1 MAIYKKPDV
10 EIVQALRTSSVT
22 AGFASLQAAII
33 GPSFKKIK
41 LFDEASSTDVSLGV
55 YAGARIIFPMPELPA
70 NSLID
75 PDKLSVTIKNYAGA
89 TKVERSLEKASGI
102 NAAIASIGD
111 GEFTITDT
119 SADFTNCEIGHYV
132 CIDIG
137 PAAGYYEVTEI
148 EDTVLTVK
156 DSTAGTLAS
165 FVASAAGSTPVEYS
179 VVNLGWRYEAEEK
192 KVRLTPFLGRNGTV
206 YMSGTVRRRDYV
218 DSVVTASSIEE
229 LEEIFG
235 AGEITFDNPLAMGMR
250 YALQYIGT
258 GEPIVGIMVDSDK
271 AISYQHA
278 LEVLK
283 GQSVYALVP
292 LTTDPVVIQMLSE
305 HCTTMSL
312 PEEKRNRIGFVNF
325 KWYNREIKSGL
336 MGAQDPETGTF
347 DFAKGSIVSSGTRSA
362 ETVVADITEIGT
374 EITPTSEDLVKSVNV
389 SVAGYTRFN
398 VYTDGIAEGHS
409 LTFKYSTEESNP
421 ETFEALTAEV
431 SSGYYQITMPVLNEG
446 ASVNFLQVTLDY
458 EDLESDL
465 PDDEITVRIAAYKTD
480 NEAAASQFPAYHNLF
495 ILPESSTVKVINVDR
510 GHKAIKVRKF
520 VLNNNEV
527 EPMKGALPAGL
538 SLSVT
543 VGGVSG
549 YTKTISE
556 AGTYSFP
563 EEIVQISYFNS
574 SNATSEDAKM
584 NAVELAVLVA
594 DGTYKINQFN
604 DAEGT
609 FISDNVVSGDELV
622 LIDKSIED
630 PTTESGYGESVY
642 KIGADNSVEENSLR
656 IDRIYDELTESF
668 KPFYFEKEQADIY
681 YRVQT
686 PIITNKATQAGW
698 YKSMAEGL
706 GNRRIVSVFAP
717 SCGVP
722 EGTTTKV
729 VPGYYVSCALA
740 GAVQSRE
747 PQQGFTNMDIAGFS
761 KVFNTHSY
769 FSESQLDTIASG
781 GNMVIAQDNNGPLYV
796 RHQLTTDMISVE
808 SRELS
813 ITKSIDYF
821 ALTIRQIFK
830 KYIGRYNVNTE
841 LLNTLFKIGSAV
853 VNRAVSDGLLGP
865 ESSVDKFDQDPDS
878 PDTIIACFTLE
889 VRYPANNIKLR
900 LVI

>member
-1 MAIYKKPDV
+1 
-10 EIVQALRTSSVT
+10 
-22 AGFASLQAAII
+22 
-33 GPSFKKIK
+33 
-41 LFDEASSTDVSLGV
+41 
-55 YAGARIIFPMPELPA
+55 
-70 NSLID
+70 
-75 PDKLSVTIKNYAGA
+75 
-89 TKVERSLEKASGI
+89 
-102 NAAIASIGD
+102 
-111 GEFTITDT
+111 
-119 SADFTNCEIGHYV
+119 
-132 CIDIG
+132 
-137 PAAGYYEVTEI
+137 
-148 EDTVLTVK
+148 
-156 DSTAGTLAS
+156 
-165 FVASAAGSTPVEYS
+165 
-179 VVNLGWRYEAEEK
+179 
-192 KVRLTPFLGRNGTV
+192 
-206 YMSGTVRRRDYV
+206 MSGTVRRRDYV

-336 MGAQDPETGTF
+336 MGAQDPETGMF
-347 DFAKGSIVSSGTRSA
+347 DFAKGSIVASGTRSS

-398 VYTDGIAEGHS
+398 IYTDGIAEGHN

-480 NEAAASQFPAYHNLF
+480 NEAAASQFPEYHNLF
-495 ILPESSTVKVINVDR
+495 ILPGSSTVKTIDVTP

-520 VLNNNEV
+520 VLDNNEV

-563 EEIVQISYFNS
+563 EDIVQISYSTPACNQRRC
-574 SNATSEDAKM
+574 ED
-584 NAVELAVLVA
+584 EC
-594 DGTYKINQFN
+594 
-604 DAEGT
+604 
-609 FISDNVVSGDELV
+609 
-622 LIDKSIED
+622 
-630 PTTESGYGESVY
+630 
-642 KIGADNSVEENSLR
+642 
-656 IDRIYDELTESF
+656 
-668 KPFYFEKEQADIY
+668 
-681 YRVQT
+681 
-686 PIITNKATQAGW
+686 
-698 YKSMAEGL
+698 
-706 GNRRIVSVFAP
+706 RRT
-717 SCGVP
+717 G
-722 EGTTTKV
+722 G
-729 VPGYYVSCALA
+729 
-740 GAVQSRE
+740 SR
-747 PQQGFTNMDIAGFS
+747 S
-761 KVFNTHSY
+761 
-769 FSESQLDTIASG
+769 
-781 GNMVIAQDNNGPLYV
+781 
-796 RHQLTTDMISVE
+796 
-808 SRELS
+808 
-813 ITKSIDYF
+813 
-821 ALTIRQIFK
+821 
-830 KYIGRYNVNTE
+830 
-841 LLNTLFKIGSAV
+841 
-853 VNRAVSDGLLGP
+853 
-865 ESSVDKFDQDPDS
+865 
-878 PDTIIACFTLE
+878 
-889 VRYPANNIKLR
+889 
-900 LVI
+900 